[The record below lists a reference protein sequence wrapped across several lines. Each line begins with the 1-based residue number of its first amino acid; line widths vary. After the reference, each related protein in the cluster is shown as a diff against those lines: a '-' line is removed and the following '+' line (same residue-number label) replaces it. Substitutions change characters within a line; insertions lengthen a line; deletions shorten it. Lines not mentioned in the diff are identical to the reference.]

1 MRTIL
6 VPLRRSIRLEEANDY
21 NIDEYDYWAQIHE
34 RPAHDA
40 LTTQADVDKHIGD
53 YLDMLQA
60 IQASDDEI
68 DKAKKD
74 GITPEEYVKSK
85 AKTDGVRSK
94 TDGVSIVI
102 FSLLFLLG
110 IIGLYGGFFIQNP
123 YIQALLTVL
132 TFVAPYPFVL
142 VFLLLGMILPFH
154 LVGRLLI

>member
-60 IQASDDEI
+60 MQASDDEI

-85 AKTDGVRSK
+85 AKTDAK
-94 TDGVSIVI
+94 TDGVSTVPL
-102 FSLLFLLG
+102 SLLFLLG
-110 IIGLYGGFFIQNP
+110 IIGLYGGFFIQNR

-132 TFVAPYPFVL
+132 TFVAPIPFVL
-142 VFLLLGMILPFH
+142 VFFLIGMILPFH